1 MASPVS
7 WNRDHYHTN
16 AMKRRLS
23 ITFDGRILVLGAALL
38 WSTSGLFVKAP
49 WFTTWPIET
58 RGTLLA
64 FWRTLFAGVILLPW
78 VRQPVWTVRLIP
90 ATLCFAI
97 MNVTYLTAVTQT
109 TAANAIWLQ
118 STAPVWVFLI
128 SVGAMHEAAR
138 RADYGMFLMVVVGV
152 GFILWHEIGQ
162 LDTNAVGR
170 SGVLMGLV
178 SGMAYAGV
186 VISVRALRD
195 LESTW
200 LIALNHLVTAAI
212 LLPFVL
218 SQTTW
223 PVDGQWGWL
232 VAFGVLQM
240 GLPYVLFAIGLRSI
254 SGHQASFIVLIEPVL
269 VPLWVWLAWH
279 RDPMYQPPAWW
290 TFVGGAIILAGL
302 IVSQVGP
309 SRKRSRSSQ

>member
-1 MASPVS
+1 
-7 WNRDHYHTN
+7 
-16 AMKRRLS
+16 
-23 ITFDGRILVLGAALL
+23 
-38 WSTSGLFVKAP
+38 
-49 WFTTWPIET
+49 
-58 RGTLLA
+58 
-64 FWRTLFAGVILLPW
+64 
-78 VRQPVWTVRLIP
+78 
-90 ATLCFAI
+90 
-97 MNVTYLTAVTQT
+97 
-109 TAANAIWLQ
+109 
-118 STAPVWVFLI
+118 
-128 SVGAMHEAAR
+128 MHEAAR
-138 RADYGMFLMVVVGV
+138 RADYGMFLMVVAGV

-240 GLPYVLFAIGLRSI
+240 GLPYVLFAMGLRSI

-309 SRKRSRSSQ
+309 SRKRFCSSQ